1 MPASSASPSPP
12 SLGTRGEGWFVLQLA
27 LMAAVV
33 GTAFTGV
40 YWPDRAEGVLTVLG
54 LIAAALGLVLLAV
67 AVASLG
73 AALTVLP
80 KPRDRGGLVQS
91 GIYRVVRHPI
101 YGAILLIAVGW
112 SLAESPLSLL
122 PTALLAIVFDL
133 KARLEESWLE
143 QRYPTYAGYRARTPH
158 RFVPGLY

>member
-1 MPASSASPSPP
+1 MPASSALRRP
-12 SLGTRGEGWFVLQLA
+12 LGRRGEGWVVLQLV
-27 LMAAVV
+27 LMAGIV

-54 LIAAALGLVLLAV
+54 LVATTLGLVLLAV
-67 AVASLG
+67 SVASLG
-73 AALTVLP
+73 ASLTMLP

-91 GIYRVVRHPI
+91 GIYRVVRHPV
-101 YGAILLIAVGW
+101 YGAILVIATGW
-112 SLAESPLSLL
+112 SFVESPLGLI
-122 PTALLAIVFDL
+122 PTALLAVLFDF

-143 QRYPTYAGYRARTPH
+143 QRYPDYAGYRARTPH